1 MIINPDLLSLNQI
14 TLILHLYEVC
24 KSTQRTCKAKVFSG
38 NEEREVLTLIRL
50 VFLRRFFSVWGGGG
64 GEGGREGGINLTQFD
79 FFRGNVFVEIYGSNL
94 QYLIVSD
101 RICIFTTFFWFQ
113 SVATILN
120 LKLI

>member
-64 GEGGREGGINLTQFD
+64 GEGGREVGINLTQFD

>member
-50 VFLRRFFSVWGGGG
+50 VFLRRFFSVGGG
-64 GEGGREGGINLTQFD
+64 GEVGINLTQFD
-79 FFRGNVFVEIYGSNL
+79 FFRGNVFVEIYCSNL
-94 QYLIVSD
+94 QYLIISD
-101 RICIFTTFFWFQ
+101 RICIFTTFFQFQ